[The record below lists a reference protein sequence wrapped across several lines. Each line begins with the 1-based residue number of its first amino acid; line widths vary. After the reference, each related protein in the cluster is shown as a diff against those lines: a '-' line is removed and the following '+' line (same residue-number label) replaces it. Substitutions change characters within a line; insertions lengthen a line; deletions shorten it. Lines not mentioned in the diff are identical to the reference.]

1 MKEVL
6 SLFVFAI
13 SVVAVGGCSA
23 SDPGGCLE
31 EANCPAPPPDGTTVA
46 PLCAD
51 TGISHVGLGGVEL
64 TAGRIEASA
73 GADRG
78 RSKPYSAL
86 ASEYARVL
94 GKDNDPSLLGDGA
107 TATTFGQPPAR
118 WALEPQ
124 ASAVSL
130 YTAYRVAFDGC
141 LQLTGAV
148 PNGTGVSL
156 GDAKYAAAPDAPAAQ
171 DECRVWARKFW
182 SRAAS
187 PDEVQACVEVAVTSS
202 VKETYNGKTADTP
215 PRRRWAYACA
225 SVLSATGFL
234 AY

>member
-1 MKEVL
+1 ML
-6 SLFVFAI
+6 SLSLLGGLAL
-13 SVVAVGGCSA
+13 GGCSA
-23 SDPGGCLE
+23 SHPGECLDE
-31 EANCPAPPPDGTTVA
+31 SNCPGDTPPQNDPKKVV

-51 TGISHVGLGGVEL
+51 TGMAHVGLGGVEL
-64 TAGRIEASA
+64 TAGRLEAVA

-94 GKDNDPSLLGDGA
+94 GKDNNPSLLGDGA
-107 TATTFGQPPAR
+107 TATTFGQPQAR
-118 WALEPQ
+118 WSLEPQ

-148 PNGTGVSL
+148 ANASGSAQ
-156 GDAKYAAAPDAPAAQ
+156 GDPKYAAAPDAETAKAQ
-171 DECRVWARKFW
+171 CLAWARKFW
-182 SRAAS
+182 SRAAG

-202 VKETYNGKTADTP
+202 LQETYNGKTTSTP

>member
-1 MKEVL
+1 MLITLL
-6 SLFVFAI
+6 SCAP
-13 SVVAVGGCSA
+13 SVVGCSA
-23 SDPGGCLE
+23 ENPGECLDESGCAGNGPPHDDPKK
-31 EANCPAPPPDGTTVA
+31 VV

-51 TGISHVGLGGVEL
+51 TGIAHVGLGGAEL
-64 TAGRIEASA
+64 TAGRFEAVA
-73 GADRG
+73 GGDRG

-94 GKDNDPSLLGDGA
+94 GKDNNPSLLADGA
-107 TATTFGQPPAR
+107 TATTFGLPQAR
-118 WALEPQ
+118 WSLEPQ

-148 PNGTGVSL
+148 ANASGSEQ
-156 GDAKYAAAPDAPAAQ
+156 GDAKYATVPDAESAKT
-171 DECRVWARKFW
+171 ECQAWARKFW
-182 SRAAS
+182 SRAAG

-202 VKETYNGKTADTP
+202 LQETYNAKTTNTP